1 MNVYKL
7 YMFVYCNIWC
17 DKGVW
22 YIFFI
27 FFLVILIY
35 GSDCSYC
42 KEGGVSVVLLW
53 GWCLGVGD

>member
-1 MNVYKL
+1 M
-7 YMFVYCNIWC
+7 
-17 DKGVW
+17 
-22 YIFFI
+22 YINYICLCIVIFDVIKVFDI
-27 FFLVILIY
+27 YFLFFLVILIY